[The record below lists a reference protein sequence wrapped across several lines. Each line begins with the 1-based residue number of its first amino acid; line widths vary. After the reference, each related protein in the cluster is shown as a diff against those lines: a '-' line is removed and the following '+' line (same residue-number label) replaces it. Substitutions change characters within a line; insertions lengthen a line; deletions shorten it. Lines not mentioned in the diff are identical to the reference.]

1 MNNPVYLI
9 QHLANVLSKQS
20 ERLLQ
25 DELGIG
31 YSQFR
36 ILMVLEWNPRVSQ
49 RSIADSLGQTEAS
62 VSRQIK
68 VLQRTGLLVSKPDP
82 ENRRRHITAPT
93 PKGMQLTESAN
104 AILRRHFGPKLGT
117 LDDEQLAR
125 LIRNLQKLHAAV
137 CNHPL
142 GL

>member
-1 MNNPVYLI
+1 
-9 QHLANVLSKQS
+9 
-20 ERLLQ
+20 
-25 DELGIG
+25 
-31 YSQFR
+31 
-36 ILMVLEWNPRVSQ
+36 MVLEWNPRVSQ

-68 VLQRTGLLVSKPDP
+68 VLQRDGLLVSKPDP

-104 AILRRHFGPKLGT
+104 AILRRHFGPDLGT
-117 LDDEQLAR
+117 LDDEQLTQLMR
-125 LIRNLQKLHAAV
+125 SLQKLHNTV